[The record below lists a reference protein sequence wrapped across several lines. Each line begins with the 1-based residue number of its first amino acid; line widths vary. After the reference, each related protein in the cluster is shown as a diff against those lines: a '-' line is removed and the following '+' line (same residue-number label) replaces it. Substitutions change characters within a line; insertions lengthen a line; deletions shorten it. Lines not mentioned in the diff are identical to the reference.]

1 MAGALLQVSLQLS
14 QLHPLWGV
22 GWREQAGWVQ
32 RQALVV
38 AHVGLSWE
46 GVLQLQALQLL
57 GQDGLTAAQVTRR
70 DSGLSWFRR
79 CKRVWVYRVGDH
91 LLGRILGDSDRGRGR
106 RLAVCSRLIDR
117 LSLGKVKLINSRRGN
132 IKVSHLL
139 PSHFGGT
146 ESSLPAP
153 PLRVRLGFHCEEAGR

>member
-46 GVLQLQALQLL
+46 CVLQLQALQLL
-57 GQDGLTAAQVTRR
+57 GQDGLTAAQVTGR

-79 CKRVWVYRVGDH
+79 CKRVWVYRVGDR
-91 LLGRILGDSDRGRGR
+91 LFGGILGDSDRGRGR

-117 LSLGKVKLINSRRGN
+117 LSLGKVKLINRRRGN

-139 PSHFGGT
+139 LSRYGGA
-146 ESSLPAP
+146 ESSLPAL
-153 PLRVRLGFHCEEAGR
+153 PLRVRLGFHCEEAG